1 MQIQLPSRLTA
12 RQYWVALG
20 LASKIIQTDESEV
33 VLDATNLK
41 FIDPFC
47 LSLLASIGSDHA
59 KLGGTIRLVNLSSSI
74 SSYLS
79 RMDFFQQPWF
89 LCDEIKKLGRSDQR
103 HSLVELVEIINVSDV
118 DSSSQNLAHAILG
131 SIPGLSE
138 GEEPDEM
145 TGYRT
150 WDKASEPLCHAFTE
164 VLQNSLTH
172 AHRNGFRNS
181 SVWVSAQYYSNTD
194 DIYIGI
200 VDNGCGMLSSL
211 ENHPKLTS
219 KDDETAIL
227 LALQPRISCN
237 REVGLYDTATNAGIG
252 LTTTYRIARE
262 SRGSMLIVSGKS
274 AIRAVQK
281 HEAQVIDANLPSWQ
295 GVAISLRLERSAMM
309 AINLRDLM
317 PAREIGR
324 EAPTIR
330 FE

>member
-1 MQIQLPSRLTA
+1 MQIQLPTRLTD
-12 RQYWVALG
+12 RQYWIALE
-20 LASKIIQTDESEV
+20 LASKIVHTDESEI
-33 VLDATNLK
+33 VLDAAYLK

-47 LSLLASIGSDHA
+47 LSLLASSGSNHA
-59 KLGGTIRLVNLSSSI
+59 KSGGTIRLINLSNNI

-79 RMDFFQQPWF
+79 RMDFFQQRWF
-89 LCDEIKKLGRSDQR
+89 ICDEIKKLGRSDQR
-103 HSLVELVEIINVSDV
+103 HSLVELAEIVNVSDV
-118 DSSSQNLAHAILG
+118 DSASQNLAHAILG
-131 SIPGLSE
+131 SIPDLKE
-138 GEEPDEM
+138 NEEPDEM
-145 TGYRT
+145 TGYRA
-150 WDKASEPLCHAFTE
+150 WDKANEPLCHAFTE

-172 AHRNGFRNS
+172 GHRNGYKHS

-194 DIYIGI
+194 EIYIGI

-211 ENHPKLTS
+211 KNHPKLIS

-227 LALQPRISCN
+227 LSLQPRISCN

-274 AIRAVQK
+274 AVRAVQK
-281 HEAQVIDANLPSWQ
+281 HEAQIIDVDLPSWQ
-295 GVAISLRLERSAMM
+295 GVALSLRLDRTAMM
-309 AINLRDLM
+309 TINLRDLM